1 MFFKSFYTLLF
12 FIVFS
17 FLFALAALIT
27 AFICSPKTKNSTK
40 TTTYEC
46 GITPSGDAKINFS
59 IKYYLYAILFIVFEI
74 ETLFLF
80 PIAVIFKKMETFILI
95 EVIFFLITLGLGFIY
110 SYKKNMLE
118 WK

>member
-59 IKYYLYAILFIVFEI
+59 IKYYLYAILFTAIGNKNNVSI
-74 ETLFLF
+74 SNTINN
-80 PIAVIFKKMETFILI
+80 IA
-95 EVIFFLITLGLGFIY
+95 
-110 SYKKNMLE
+110 
-118 WK
+118 